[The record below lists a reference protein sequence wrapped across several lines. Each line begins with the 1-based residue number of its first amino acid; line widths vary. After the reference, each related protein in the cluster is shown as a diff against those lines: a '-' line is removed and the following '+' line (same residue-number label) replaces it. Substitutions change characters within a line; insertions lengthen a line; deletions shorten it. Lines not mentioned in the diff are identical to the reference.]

1 MGNTI
6 IHSLEPLTDS
16 QKEVIANSFGSVSF
30 LSRENIGHEM
40 SEYANVKCLICRDRD
55 DIGLMLKV
63 CQKLSFLYVVSAG
76 VEKLPFP
83 ELRLRGIVVC
93 NAGGVNA
100 EAMSQYAVAQI
111 LANSTKIRENLLCQ
125 QNHHWTKF
133 QCVTDLRSQ
142 RLFIAG
148 AGRSGT
154 LLAKKA
160 KMLGMIVIGAS
171 LPVRQVA
178 FFDEVV
184 SLAEFDQRINEADY
198 VVCALP
204 LTEQTERHFTYDL
217 FCRMKS
223 SACFVNMSRGGLVS
237 MEGLVRALSEKRIH
251 SATLDVFNEEPIA
264 SENALWDVP
273 NLYVTPHMAGR
284 IADFMDEAIRVFCSN
299 YQAYLQ
305 GAKEPNRIDLEN
317 GF

>member
-1 MGNTI
+1 MGNAI
-6 IHSLEPLTDS
+6 IHSLEPLTES
-16 QKEVIANSFGSVSF
+16 QRGVIETRFGSVSF
-30 LSRENIGHEM
+30 LSRENIGQEKAA
-40 SEYANVKCLICRDRD
+40 YANVKCLICRDRD
-55 DIGLMLKV
+55 DIGLMLKL
-63 CQKLSFLYVVSAG
+63 CPKLSFLYVVSAG
-76 VEKLPFP
+76 VEKLPFS

-148 AGRSGT
+148 AGRSGA

-160 KMLGMIVIGAS
+160 KMLGMTVIGAN
-171 LPVRQVA
+171 LPVRQIA
-178 FFDEVV
+178 CFDEVV
-184 SLAEFDQRINEADY
+184 SLEEFDQRINAADY

-204 LTEQTERHFTYDL
+204 LTEQTKRHFSYDL
-217 FCRMKS
+217 FCRMKP

-237 MEGLVRALSEKRIH
+237 MEGLVRALSENRIH
-251 SATLDVFNEEPIA
+251 SATLDVFDEEPIA

-284 IADFMDEAIRVFCSN
+284 IADFMDEAIRVFCAN